1 MILIHKHEKK
11 DFKIHSQ
18 SAAFP
23 ARSAIIRNLLLF
35 FFGSSILAVIVLRF
49 IPVYFTPLMFIR
61 TTQQIIHGEDIKW
74 KHSWI
79 PKENISP
86 HLPMAVI
93 ASEDNR
99 FAEHN
104 GFDFKEIEKALEEN
118 KNRKRPRGASTI
130 SQQTAKNI
138 FLWPASS
145 WIRKGLE
152 VYFTTLIELFWN
164 KERIMEVYLNSI
176 EMGNGI
182 YGAEA
187 VAREHFHK
195 NASKLT
201 PEEIRTFCRGKIAG
215 YKIPKKVYI
224 WEELP
229 KNTTGKVCK
238 AEVLK
243 KIEM

>member
-1 MILIHKHEKK
+1 MKK

-18 SAAFP
+18 SAA
-23 ARSAIIRNLLLF
+23 F

-118 KNRKRPRGASTI
+118 KNRKRPRVPVLSANRQPKTFFCGLLLLGSEKDLKCI
-130 SQQTAKNI
+130 SP
-138 FLWPASS
+138 L
-145 WIRKGLE
+145 
-152 VYFTTLIELFWN
+152 
-164 KERIMEVYLNSI
+164 
-176 EMGNGI
+176 
-182 YGAEA
+182 
-187 VAREHFHK
+187 
-195 NASKLT
+195 
-201 PEEIRTFCRGKIAG
+201 
-215 YKIPKKVYI
+215 
-224 WEELP
+224 
-229 KNTTGKVCK
+229 
-238 AEVLK
+238 
-243 KIEM
+243 

>member
-1 MILIHKHEKK
+1 MKKKILK
-11 DFKIHSQ
+11 F
-18 SAAFP
+18 
-23 ARSAIIRNLLLF
+23 IRNLLLF

-74 KHSWI
+74 KHSWL

-86 HLPMAVI
+86 HLSMAVI

-104 GFDFKEIEKALEEN
+104 GFDFKEIEKALKEN

-182 YGAEA
+182 YGAE
-187 VAREHFHK
+187 E
-195 NASKLT
+195 
-201 PEEIRTFCRGKIAG
+201 
-215 YKIPKKVYI
+215 
-224 WEELP
+224 
-229 KNTTGKVCK
+229 
-238 AEVLK
+238 
-243 KIEM
+243 

>member
-1 MILIHKHEKK
+1 MKKKILK
-11 DFKIHSQ
+11 F
-18 SAAFP
+18 
-23 ARSAIIRNLLLF
+23 IRNLLLF
-35 FFGSSILAVIVLRF
+35 SWFFHSRSYRF
-49 IPVYFTPLMFIR
+49 TLYSGLLYPVDVYPNYPTNHSWR
-61 TTQQIIHGEDIKW
+61 RYKSG

-104 GFDFKEIEKALEEN
+104 GFDFKEIEKALEES

-182 YGAEA
+182 YGAQATAKVKFGTTAAQLTRGQCALIAATLPNPIRFNSAKPSSYILKRQNQILRLMNLVPKFPSEEKA
-187 VAREHFHK
+187 VRKEK
-195 NASKLT
+195 SKTRKASD
-201 PEEIRTFCRGKIAG
+201 
-215 YKIPKKVYI
+215 
-224 WEELP
+224 
-229 KNTTGKVCK
+229 N
-238 AEVLK
+238 
-243 KIEM
+243 

>member
-1 MILIHKHEKK
+1 MKKKILK
-11 DFKIHSQ
+11 F
-18 SAAFP
+18 
-23 ARSAIIRNLLLF
+23 IRNLLLF

-86 HLPMAVI
+86 HLSMAVI

-104 GFDFKEIEKALEEN
+104 GFDFKEIEKALKEN

-176 EMGNGI
+176 EMGQGI

-187 VAREHFHK
+187 AAKYKFHTT
-195 NASKLT
+195 AAKLT
-201 PEEIRTFCRGKIAG
+201 AGQCALIAATLPNPIRFDSTHPSAYILRRQSQILRLMKLV
-215 YKIPKKVYI
+215 PKFPPVEK
-224 WEELP
+224 
-229 KNTTGKVCK
+229 K
-238 AEVLK
+238 EVK
-243 KIEM
+243 KQKTEKRKKK